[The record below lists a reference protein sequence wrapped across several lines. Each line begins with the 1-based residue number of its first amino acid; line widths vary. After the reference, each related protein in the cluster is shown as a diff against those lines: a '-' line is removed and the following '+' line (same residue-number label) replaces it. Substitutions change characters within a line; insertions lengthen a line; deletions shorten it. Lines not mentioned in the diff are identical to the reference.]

1 MARLGPLFP
10 FQEVMDGGVV
20 IFKRDLNVVN
30 MVTDTD
36 LNWAQLANS
45 N

>member
-1 MARLGPLFP
+1 M
-10 FQEVMDGGVV
+10 MDGGVV